1 MTSDVIASAA
11 ADLWAAQRDRTPI
24 TPVTKR
30 YPELGVTD
38 AYAIQQVNLR
48 RRLAG
53 GARLIGRKIG
63 LTSAPMQHLLGVDE
77 PDFGFILDDMV
88 VTNGVATATHFC
100 APRVEPEVVFLL
112 GHSLHGPGV
121 TAADVYEATAAVA
134 VALEIVDSRIA
145 DWKLTLTDTVADNA
159 SSGAVILGDWVP
171 YTPA

>member
-1 MTSDVIASAA
+1 TSDVIASAA

-112 GHSLHGPGV
+112 
-121 TAADVYEATAAVA
+121 
-134 VALEIVDSRIA
+134 
-145 DWKLTLTDTVADNA
+145 
-159 SSGAVILGDWVP
+159 
-171 YTPA
+171 